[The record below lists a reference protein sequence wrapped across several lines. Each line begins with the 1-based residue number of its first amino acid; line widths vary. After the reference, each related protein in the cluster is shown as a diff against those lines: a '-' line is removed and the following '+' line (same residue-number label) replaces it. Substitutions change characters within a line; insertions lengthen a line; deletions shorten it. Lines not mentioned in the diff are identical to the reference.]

1 MLSNLPQV
9 ATVSG
14 VYTPRDFTQQ
24 LNDMSSNSA
33 NALRNAFDFAMD
45 LQNEMVK
52 NKQSKLM
59 DDEIKRQEVLKENI
73 ANDERLLVKLQ
84 KELEMLKS
92 GEDVEVRKGA
102 QMLQQNN
109 TKPVQDK
116 LDLLDT
122 VDKQNIWNWA
132 NVQNANVEGL

>member
-1 MLSNLPQV
+1 MALSNLPQV

-14 VYTPRDFTQQ
+14 VYNPRDFTQQ

-45 LQNEMVK
+45 IQNEMVK

-59 DDEIKRQEVLKENI
+59 DDEIKRQQILKENI

-84 KELEMLKS
+84 KELELLKN

-116 LDLLDT
+116 LDMLNSIDGSM
-122 VDKQNIWNWA
+122 WNWA
-132 NVQNANVEGL
+132 NVSGGAV

>member
-1 MLSNLPQV
+1 MALSNLPQV

-14 VYTPRDFTQQ
+14 VYNPRDFTQQ

-45 LQNEMVK
+45 IQNEMVK

-59 DDEIKRQEVLKENI
+59 DDEIKRQQILKENI

-84 KELEMLKS
+84 KELESLKN
-92 GEDVEVRKGA
+92 GEDVEVRKGT

-116 LDLLDT
+116 LDMLNSIDGSM
-122 VDKQNIWNWA
+122 WNWA
-132 NVQNANVEGL
+132 NVSGGAV

>member
-45 LQNEMVK
+45 IQNEMVK

-59 DDEIKRQEVLKENI
+59 DDEIKRQQILKENI

-84 KELEMLKS
+84 KDLELLKN
-92 GEDVEVRKGA
+92 GEDVEVRKGT

-116 LDLLDT
+116 LDMLNSIDGSM
-122 VDKQNIWNWA
+122 WNWA
-132 NVQNANVEGL
+132 NVSGGAV

>member
-1 MLSNLPQV
+1 MALSNLPQV

-59 DDEIKRQEVLKENI
+59 DDEIKRQEILKENI

-84 KELEMLKS
+84 KELEMLKN
-92 GEDVEVRKGA
+92 GEDVEIRNGA

-109 TKPVQDK
+109 TKPIQDK

-122 VDKQNIWNWA
+122 VDKQKMWNWA
-132 NVQNANVEGL
+132 NVSGGNL

>member
-1 MLSNLPQV
+1 MALSNLPQV

-33 NALRNAFDFAMD
+33 NALRNAFDFAID
-45 LQNEMVK
+45 IQNEMVK

-59 DDEIKRQEVLKENI
+59 DDEIKRQQILKENI

-84 KELEMLKS
+84 KELELLKN
-92 GEDVEVRKGA
+92 GEDVEVRKGT

-116 LDLLDT
+116 LDMLNSIDGSM
-122 VDKQNIWNWA
+122 WNWA
-132 NVQNANVEGL
+132 NVSGGAV

>member
-45 LQNEMVK
+45 IQNEMVK

-116 LDLLDT
+116 LDMLNSIDGSM
-122 VDKQNIWNWA
+122 WNWA
-132 NVQNANVEGL
+132 NVSGGAV

>member
-1 MLSNLPQV
+1 MALSNLPQV

-45 LQNEMVK
+45 IQNEMVK

-59 DDEIKRQEVLKENI
+59 DDEIKRQEILKENI

-84 KELEMLKS
+84 KELEMLKN
-92 GEDVEVRKGA
+92 GEDVEIRKGA

-116 LDLLDT
+116 LDMLNSIDGSM
-122 VDKQNIWNWA
+122 WNWA
-132 NVQNANVEGL
+132 NVSGGAV

>member
-1 MLSNLPQV
+1 MALSNLPQV

-45 LQNEMVK
+45 IQNEMVK

-59 DDEIKRQEVLKENI
+59 DDEIKRQQILKENI

-84 KELEMLKS
+84 KELEMLKN
-92 GEDVEVRKGA
+92 GEDVEIRKGT

-109 TKPVQDK
+109 TKPVQEK
-116 LDLLDT
+116 LDMLN
-122 VDKQNIWNWA
+122 NIDGSMWNWA
-132 NVQNANVEGL
+132 NVSGGAV

>member
-1 MLSNLPQV
+1 MALSNLPQV

-45 LQNEMVK
+45 IQNEMVK

-59 DDEIKRQEVLKENI
+59 DDEIKRQQILKENI

-84 KELEMLKS
+84 KELELLKN
-92 GEDVEVRKGA
+92 GEDVEVRKGT

-116 LDLLDT
+116 LDMLNSIDGSM
-122 VDKQNIWNWA
+122 WNWA
-132 NVQNANVEGL
+132 NVSGGAV

>member
-45 LQNEMVK
+45 IQNEIVK

-59 DDEIKRQEVLKENI
+59 DDEIKRQQILKENI

-84 KELEMLKS
+84 KELEMLKN
-92 GEDVEVRKGA
+92 GKDV
-102 QMLQQNN
+102 
-109 TKPVQDK
+109 
-116 LDLLDT
+116 
-122 VDKQNIWNWA
+122 VDEQNIWNWD
-132 NVQNANVEGL
+132 NVSGGNL

>member
-1 MLSNLPQV
+1 MALSNLPQV

-45 LQNEMVK
+45 IQNEMVK

-59 DDEIKRQEVLKENI
+59 DDEIKRQQILKENI

-84 KELEMLKS
+84 KELEMVKN
-92 GEDVEVRKGA
+92 GEDVEVRSGE
-102 QMLQQNN
+102 QMMPQNLTPTMQSAMN
-109 TKPVQDK
+109 
-116 LDLLDT
+116 LLKKTDEN
-122 VDKQNIWNWA
+122 KSFWNFMPA
-132 NVQNANVEGL
+132 GVK

>member
-45 LQNEMVK
+45 IQNEMVK

-59 DDEIKRQEVLKENI
+59 DDEIKRQQILKENI

-84 KELEMLKS
+84 KELELLKN
-92 GEDVEVRKGA
+92 GEDVEVRKGT

-116 LDLLDT
+116 LDMLNSIDGSM
-122 VDKQNIWNWA
+122 WNWA
-132 NVQNANVEGL
+132 NVSGGAV

>member
-1 MLSNLPQV
+1 MALSNLPQV

-45 LQNEMVK
+45 IQNEMVK

-59 DDEIKRQEVLKENI
+59 DDEIKRQQILKENI

-84 KELEMLKS
+84 KELEMLKN
-92 GEDVEVRKGA
+92 GEDVEVRKGT

-116 LDLLDT
+116 LDMLN
-122 VDKQNIWNWA
+122 NIDGSMWNWA
-132 NVQNANVEGL
+132 NVSGGAV

>member
-1 MLSNLPQV
+1 MALSNLPQV

-14 VYTPRDFTQQ
+14 VYTPRDFVQQ

-45 LQNEMVK
+45 LQNESIK

-59 DDEIKRQEVLKENI
+59 DEEITRQNTLKENI

-84 KELEMLKS
+84 KELEMLKN
-92 GEDVEVRKGA
+92 GEDVELRKGT

-109 TKPVQDK
+109 TKPIQDK

-122 VDKQNIWNWA
+122 VDKQKMWNWA
-132 NVQNANVEGL
+132 NVSGGNV

>member
-1 MLSNLPQV
+1 MALSNLPQV

-45 LQNEMVK
+45 IQNEMVK

-59 DDEIKRQEVLKENI
+59 DDEIKRQQILKENI

-84 KELEMLKS
+84 KELEMLKN
-92 GEDVEVRKGA
+92 GEDVEVRKGT

-116 LDLLDT
+116 LDMLNSIDGSM
-122 VDKQNIWNWA
+122 WNWA
-132 NVQNANVEGL
+132 NVSGGDV

>member
-45 LQNEMVK
+45 IQNEMVK

-132 NVQNANVEGL
+132 NVSGGNL

>member
-1 MLSNLPQV
+1 MALSNLPQV

-45 LQNEMVK
+45 IQNEMVK

-59 DDEIKRQEVLKENI
+59 DDEIKRQQILKENI

-84 KELEMLKS
+84 KELELLKN
-92 GEDVEVRKGA
+92 GEDVEVRKGT

-122 VDKQNIWNWA
+122 VDKQNMWNWA
-132 NVQNANVEGL
+132 NVSGGNL

>member
-1 MLSNLPQV
+1 MALSNLPQV

-45 LQNEMVK
+45 IQNEMVK

-59 DDEIKRQEVLKENI
+59 DDEIKRQQILKENI

-84 KELEMLKS
+84 KELEMVKN
-92 GEDVEVRKGA
+92 GEDVEVRSGE
-102 QMLQQNN
+102 QMLPQNLTPTMQSAMN
-109 TKPVQDK
+109 
-116 LDLLDT
+116 LLKKTDEN
-122 VDKQNIWNWA
+122 KSFWNFMPA
-132 NVQNANVEGL
+132 GVK

>member
-1 MLSNLPQV
+1 MALSNLPQV

-45 LQNEMVK
+45 IQNEMVK

-59 DDEIKRQEVLKENI
+59 DDEIKRQQILKENI

-84 KELEMLKS
+84 KELEMVKN
-92 GEDVEVRKGA
+92 GEDVEVRKGT

-116 LDLLDT
+116 LDMLNSIDGSM
-122 VDKQNIWNWA
+122 WNWA
-132 NVQNANVEGL
+132 NVSGGNL

>member
-45 LQNEMVK
+45 IQNEMVK

-59 DDEIKRQEVLKENI
+59 DDEIKRQQILKENI

-84 KELEMLKS
+84 KELEMLKN
-92 GEDVEVRKGA
+92 GEDVEVRKGT

-116 LDLLDT
+116 LDLLDI
-122 VDKQNIWNWA
+122 VDKQKIWNWA
-132 NVQNANVEGL
+132 NVSGGNL

>member
-1 MLSNLPQV
+1 MALSNLPQV

-45 LQNEMVK
+45 IQNEMVK

-59 DDEIKRQEVLKENI
+59 DDEIKRQEILKENI

-84 KELEMLKS
+84 KELEMLKN
-92 GEDVEVRKGA
+92 GEDVEVRKGT

-116 LDLLDT
+116 LDLLDI

-132 NVQNANVEGL
+132 NVSGGNI

>member
-1 MLSNLPQV
+1 MALSNLPQV

-14 VYTPRDFTQQ
+14 VYTPRDFVQQ

-45 LQNEMVK
+45 LQNESIK

-59 DDEIKRQEVLKENI
+59 DDEIARQNTLKENI

-84 KELEMLKS
+84 KELEMLKN
-92 GEDVEVRKGA
+92 GEDVELRKGT

-109 TKPVQDK
+109 TKPIQDK
-116 LDLLDT
+116 LDMLNSID
-122 VDKQNIWNWA
+122 DSMWNWS
-132 NVQNANVEGL
+132 NVSGGNV

>member
-45 LQNEMVK
+45 IQNEMVK

-59 DDEIKRQEVLKENI
+59 DDEIKRQEILKENI

-84 KELEMLKS
+84 KELEMLKN
-92 GEDVEVRKGA
+92 GEDVEVRKGT

-116 LDLLDT
+116 LDMLNSIDGSM
-122 VDKQNIWNWA
+122 WNWA
-132 NVQNANVEGL
+132 NVSGGAV

>member
-1 MLSNLPQV
+1 MALSNLPQV

-45 LQNEMVK
+45 IQNEMVK

-59 DDEIKRQEVLKENI
+59 DDEIKRQEILKENI

-84 KELEMLKS
+84 KELEMLKN
-92 GEDVEVRKGA
+92 GEDVEIRKGA

-132 NVQNANVEGL
+132 NVSGGAV

>member
-1 MLSNLPQV
+1 MALSNLPQV

-24 LNDMSSNSA
+24 LNDMASNSA

-45 LQNEMVK
+45 LQNESIK

-59 DDEIKRQEVLKENI
+59 DDEIKRQEILKENI

-84 KELEMLKS
+84 KELELLKN
-92 GEDVEVRKGA
+92 GEDVEIRKGA

-109 TKPVQDK
+109 TNPIQEK
-116 LDLLDT
+116 LDMLNSIDGS
-122 VDKQNIWNWA
+122 QWNWA
-132 NVQNANVEGL
+132 NVGGGNL

>member
-1 MLSNLPQV
+1 MALSNLPQV

-45 LQNEMVK
+45 IQNEMVK

-59 DDEIKRQEVLKENI
+59 DDEIKRQQILKENI

-84 KELEMLKS
+84 KELEMLKN
-92 GEDVEVRKGA
+92 GEDVEVRKGT

-132 NVQNANVEGL
+132 NVSGGNL

>member
-1 MLSNLPQV
+1 MALSNLPQV

-14 VYTPRDFTQQ
+14 VYTPRDFVQQ

-45 LQNEMVK
+45 LQNESIK

-59 DDEIKRQEVLKENI
+59 DEEIARQNTLKENI
-73 ANDERLLVKLQ
+73 ANDERLLDKLQ
-84 KELEMLKS
+84 KELEMLKN
-92 GEDVEVRKGA
+92 GEDVELRKGT

-109 TKPVQDK
+109 TKPIQDK
-116 LDLLDT
+116 LDMLNSIDGSM
-122 VDKQNIWNWA
+122 WNWS
-132 NVQNANVEGL
+132 NVSGGNV

>member
-1 MLSNLPQV
+1 MSLSNLPQV

-14 VYTPRDFTQQ
+14 VYTPRDFVQQ

-45 LQNEMVK
+45 LQNESIK

-59 DDEIKRQEVLKENI
+59 DEEIARQNTLKENI

-84 KELEMLKS
+84 KELEMLKN
-92 GEDVEVRKGA
+92 GEDVELRKGT

-109 TKPVQDK
+109 TKPIQDK
-116 LDLLDT
+116 LDMLNSIDGSM
-122 VDKQNIWNWA
+122 WNWA
-132 NVQNANVEGL
+132 NVSGGAV

>member
-1 MLSNLPQV
+1 MALSNLPQV

-45 LQNEMVK
+45 IQNEMVK

-59 DDEIKRQEVLKENI
+59 DDEIKRQQILKENI

-84 KELEMLKS
+84 KELEMLKN
-92 GEDVEVRKGA
+92 GEDVEVRKGT

-109 TKPVQDK
+109 TKPVQEK

-132 NVQNANVEGL
+132 NVSGGNL

>member
-1 MLSNLPQV
+1 MALSNLPQV

-84 KELEMLKS
+84 KELEML
-92 GEDVEVRKGA
+92 
-102 QMLQQNN
+102 QQNN

-132 NVQNANVEGL
+132 NVSGGNL

>member
-14 VYTPRDFTQQ
+14 VYTPRDFVQQ

-45 LQNEMVK
+45 LQNESIK

-59 DDEIKRQEVLKENI
+59 DDEIARQNTLKENI
-73 ANDERLLVKLQ
+73 ANDERLLDKLQ
-84 KELEMLKS
+84 KELEMLKN
-92 GEDVEVRKGA
+92 GEDVELRKGT

-109 TKPVQDK
+109 TKPIQDK
-116 LDLLDT
+116 LDMLNSIDGSM
-122 VDKQNIWNWA
+122 WNWS
-132 NVQNANVEGL
+132 NVSGGNV

>member
-1 MLSNLPQV
+1 MALSNLPQV

-45 LQNEMVK
+45 IQNEMVK

-59 DDEIKRQEVLKENI
+59 DDEIKRQQILKENI

-84 KELEMLKS
+84 KELELLKN
-92 GEDVEVRKGA
+92 GEDVEVRKGT

-132 NVQNANVEGL
+132 NVSGGNL

>member
-45 LQNEMVK
+45 IQNEMVK

-59 DDEIKRQEVLKENI
+59 DDEIKRQQILKENI

-84 KELEMLKS
+84 KELEMVKN
-92 GEDVEVRKGA
+92 GEDVEVRKGT

-116 LDLLDT
+116 LDMLNSIDGSM
-122 VDKQNIWNWA
+122 WNWA
-132 NVQNANVEGL
+132 NVSGGNL

>member
-1 MLSNLPQV
+1 MALSNLPQV

-45 LQNEMVK
+45 IQNEMVK

-59 DDEIKRQEVLKENI
+59 DDEIKRQQILKENI

-84 KELEMLKS
+84 KELELLKN
-92 GEDVEVRKGA
+92 GEDVEVRKGT

-116 LDLLDT
+116 LDMLNSIDGSM
-122 VDKQNIWNWA
+122 WNWA
-132 NVQNANVEGL
+132 NVSGGNL

>member
-45 LQNEMVK
+45 IQNEMVK

-59 DDEIKRQEVLKENI
+59 DDEIKRQEILKENI

-84 KELEMLKS
+84 KELELLKN
-92 GEDVEVRKGA
+92 GEDVEVRNGA

-122 VDKQNIWNWA
+122 VDKQNMWNWA
-132 NVQNANVEGL
+132 NVSGGNL

>member
-45 LQNEMVK
+45 IQNEMVK

-59 DDEIKRQEVLKENI
+59 DDEIKRQQILKENI

-84 KELEMLKS
+84 KELEMLKN
-92 GEDVEVRKGA
+92 GEDVEVRKGT

-109 TKPVQDK
+109 TKPVQEK
-116 LDLLDT
+116 LDMLN
-122 VDKQNIWNWA
+122 NIDGSMWNWA
-132 NVQNANVEGL
+132 NVSGGAV

>member
-1 MLSNLPQV
+1 MALSNLPQV

-45 LQNEMVK
+45 IQNEMVK

-59 DDEIKRQEVLKENI
+59 DDEIKRQQILKENI

-84 KELEMLKS
+84 KELEMLKN
-92 GEDVEVRKGA
+92 GEDVEVRKGT

-109 TKPVQDK
+109 TKPVQEK
-116 LDLLDT
+116 LDMLN
-122 VDKQNIWNWA
+122 NIDGSMWNWA
-132 NVQNANVEGL
+132 NVSGGAV

>member
-14 VYTPRDFTQQ
+14 VYNPRDFTQQ

-45 LQNEMVK
+45 IQNEMVK

-59 DDEIKRQEVLKENI
+59 DDEIKRQQILKENI

-84 KELEMLKS
+84 KELELLKN
-92 GEDVEVRKGA
+92 GEDVEVREGT

-109 TKPVQDK
+109 TKPIQDK
-116 LDLLDT
+116 LDMLNSIDGSM
-122 VDKQNIWNWA
+122 WNWA
-132 NVQNANVEGL
+132 NVSGGAV